1 MALNAGKMSF
11 VVSASAGQLFAGL
24 NQASAA
30 VRSFGSVAGQVAAS
44 VGAAFGGLSAVGFT
58 QWAIGLAAE
67 TSKVNAQFT
76 ALIGNAGQAQQL
88 LQQIKDIGRTS
99 VIDNQSLAGAART
112 FMAAGMSI
120 DELVPTIRA
129 LTIAGLDNR
138 EAFQGMAMQF
148 AKIISQGKVQGD
160 ELNVLTE
167 WGWNPLNQIVA
178 RTGETMAEARKRVE
192 QGGVTASEVAQALQ
206 DFAGA
211 NSKMASAAV
220 AASQTLS
227 GQYQALQK
235 DVQTLATSFGQR
247 LEPAALAT
255 VEALRGM
262 VEMVG
267 GVDGRSA
274 LAAAQVIAFAGTFAL
289 VIRYSGTVVA
299 AFRSIVTAIQAMT
312 TAQAIFQAFSGPK
325 GWAQLAIAAVA
336 AAGAV
341 VAVEQAFSGVAA
353 TAAKATQQS
362 TEAVKATEN
371 AAKVA
376 AQGVA
381 ASKQSVAAASGIV
394 QRHIASEQAAQEKLN
409 AAIASGD
416 AAAIKAA
423 RKSLRALETSNS
435 EELQQA
441 LAKVA
446 DKYDQVSA
454 AAERH
459 AQLLQRGQQVAEQY
473 QGPEATFGQ
482 TAQEL
487 QELLGAGAIT
497 GETFSAAIGDAGSKL
512 LEARLEAAGL
522 NQEIQGVGAAAA
534 NTMEGFR
541 AMADARRG
549 MERDQARATEA
560 ASVQQQIAAMTAGAP
575 RTADTE
581 FSKEMRDLLKSQRDI
596 LQDLLQ
602 ETKSKET
609 FKVGTVELY

>member
-1 MALNAGKMSF
+1 MAINAGKMSF

-44 VGAAFGGLSAVGFT
+44 VGAAFGGLSAVGVG
-58 QWAIGLAAE
+58 QWALGLAANLQK
-67 TSKVNAQFT
+67 TQQQFGI
-76 ALIGNAGQAQQL
+76 LIGNSQQAASVLSQLREFDIVSPLGLQTLLDASRTLLGFGMSASQVVPVVKMLGDVSMGNQERFAGLALAMGQVSAAGRMTGQDL
-88 LQQIKDIGRTS
+88 LQFI
-99 VIDNQSLAGAART
+99 NAG
-112 FMAAGMSI
+112 F
-120 DELVPTIRA
+120 
-129 LTIAGLDNR
+129 
-138 EAFQGMAMQF
+138 
-148 AKIISQGKVQGD
+148 
-160 ELNVLTE
+160 
-167 WGWNPLNQIVA
+167 NPLQEVA
-178 RTGETMAEARKRVE
+178 KRTGETLTQVKDRMSEGGVSADEIRQALVDATSAGGRFAGMIEAAGQTVSGRFEMLKGRVE
-192 QGGVTASEVAQALQ
+192 S
-206 DFAGA
+206 
-211 NSKMASAAV
+211 
-220 AASQTLS
+220 
-227 GQYQALQK
+227 
-235 DVQTLATSFGQR
+235 LATSLGESM
-247 LEPAALAT
+247 LPAASSVVGAMESL
-255 VEALRGM
+255 VD
-262 VEMVG
+262 MVG
-267 GVDGRSA
+267 SFDGRSA

-371 AAKVA
+371 AAKAA

-497 GETFSAAIGDAGSKL
+497 GETFSAAIGDAGNKL

>member
-129 LTIAGLDNR
+129 LTVAGLDNR

-192 QGGVTASEVAQALQ
+192 QGGVTAREVAQALQ

-267 GVDGRSA
+267 GIDGRSA

-325 GWAQLAIAAVA
+325 GWAQLAIASVA

-341 VAVEQAFSGVAA
+341 VAVETAFSGVADQA
-353 TAAKATQQS
+353 TKATQQS
-362 TEAVKATEN
+362 QQAIQATTEAAKQAANATKAATAGAIDY
-371 AAKVA
+371 AAKLTEAGKKWGGVID
-376 AQGVA
+376 GVA
-381 ASKQSVAAASGIV
+381 
-394 QRHIASEQAAQEKLN
+394 RHNE
-409 AAIASGD
+409 
-416 AAAIKAA
+416 
-423 RKSLRALETSNS
+423 
-435 EELQQA
+435 
-441 LAKVA
+441 
-446 DKYDQVSA
+446 
-454 AAERH
+454 
-459 AQLLQRGQQVAEQY
+459 LLQRGQQVAEQY

-534 NTMEGFR
+534 NTMDGFR

-549 MERDQARATEA
+549 MERDQTRAAEA

-575 RTADTE
+575 RTAETE
-581 FSKEMRDLLKSQRDI
+581 FSKEMRDLLKSQRDL
-596 LQDLLQ
+596 LQDILQ

>member
-44 VGAAFGGLSAVGFT
+44 VGAAFGGLSAVGVG
-58 QWAIGLAAE
+58 QWALGLAANLQK
-67 TSKVNAQFT
+67 TQQQFGI
-76 ALIGNAGQAQQL
+76 LIGNSQQAASVLSHLREFDIVSPLGLQTLLDASRTLLGFGMSASQVVPVVKMLGDVSMGNQERFAGLALAMGQVSAAGRMTGQDL
-88 LQQIKDIGRTS
+88 LQFI
-99 VIDNQSLAGAART
+99 NAG
-112 FMAAGMSI
+112 F
-120 DELVPTIRA
+120 
-129 LTIAGLDNR
+129 
-138 EAFQGMAMQF
+138 
-148 AKIISQGKVQGD
+148 
-160 ELNVLTE
+160 
-167 WGWNPLNQIVA
+167 NPLQEVA
-178 RTGETMAEARKRVE
+178 KRTGETLTQVKDRMSEGGVSADEIRQALVDATSAGGRFAGMIEASGQTVSGRFEMLKGRVE
-192 QGGVTASEVAQALQ
+192 S
-206 DFAGA
+206 
-211 NSKMASAAV
+211 
-220 AASQTLS
+220 
-227 GQYQALQK
+227 
-235 DVQTLATSFGQR
+235 LATSLGESM
-247 LEPAALAT
+247 LPAASSVVGAMESL
-255 VEALRGM
+255 VD
-262 VEMVG
+262 MVG
-267 GVDGRSA
+267 SFDGRA
-274 LAAAQVIAFAGTFAL
+274 VKAAAQVIAFASTFAL

-336 AAGAV
+336 ASLAV

-362 TEAVKATEN
+362 TEAIQATTE
-371 AAKVA
+371 AAKQGANATKA
-376 AQGVA
+376 ATAGATDYAAKLAEAGKQWDGIINGVA
-381 ASKQSVAAASGIV
+381 
-394 QRHIASEQAAQEKLN
+394 RHNE
-409 AAIASGD
+409 
-416 AAAIKAA
+416 
-423 RKSLRALETSNS
+423 
-435 EELQQA
+435 
-441 LAKVA
+441 
-446 DKYDQVSA
+446 
-454 AAERH
+454 
-459 AQLLQRGQQVAEQY
+459 LLQRGQQVFEQY
-473 QGPEATFGQ
+473 QGPEATFAT

-581 FSKEMRDLLKSQRDI
+581 FSKEMRDLLKSQRDL
-596 LQDLLQ
+596 LQDILQ

-609 FKVGTVELY
+609 FTVGTVELY

>member
-44 VGAAFGGLSAVGFT
+44 VGAAFGGLSAVGVG
-58 QWAIGLAAE
+58 QWALGLAANLQK
-67 TSKVNAQFT
+67 TQQQFGI
-76 ALIGNAGQAQQL
+76 LIGNSQQAASVLSQLREFDIVSPLGLQTLLDASRTLLGFGMSASQVVPVVKMLGDVSMGNQERFAGLALAMGQVSAAGRMTGQDL
-88 LQQIKDIGRTS
+88 LQFI
-99 VIDNQSLAGAART
+99 NAG
-112 FMAAGMSI
+112 F
-120 DELVPTIRA
+120 
-129 LTIAGLDNR
+129 
-138 EAFQGMAMQF
+138 
-148 AKIISQGKVQGD
+148 
-160 ELNVLTE
+160 
-167 WGWNPLNQIVA
+167 NPLQEVA
-178 RTGETMAEARKRVE
+178 KRTGETLTQVKDRMSEGGVSADEIRQALVDATSAGGRFAGMIEAAGQTVAGRFEMLKGRVE
-192 QGGVTASEVAQALQ
+192 L
-206 DFAGA
+206 
-211 NSKMASAAV
+211 
-220 AASQTLS
+220 
-227 GQYQALQK
+227 
-235 DVQTLATSFGQR
+235 LATSLGESM
-247 LEPAALAT
+247 LPAASSVVGVMESL
-255 VEALRGM
+255 VD
-262 VEMVG
+262 MVG
-267 GVDGRSA
+267 SFDGRA
-274 LAAAQVIAFAGTFAL
+274 VKAAAQVIAFAGTFAL

-341 VAVEQAFSGVAA
+341 VAVETAFSGVADQA
-353 TAAKATQQS
+353 TKATQQS
-362 TEAVKATEN
+362 QQAIQATTEAAKQAANATKAATAGAIDY
-371 AAKVA
+371 AAKLTEAGKKWDGVID
-376 AQGVA
+376 GVA
-381 ASKQSVAAASGIV
+381 
-394 QRHIASEQAAQEKLN
+394 RHNE
-409 AAIASGD
+409 
-416 AAAIKAA
+416 
-423 RKSLRALETSNS
+423 
-435 EELQQA
+435 
-441 LAKVA
+441 
-446 DKYDQVSA
+446 
-454 AAERH
+454 
-459 AQLLQRGQQVAEQY
+459 LLQRGQQVAEQY

-482 TAQEL
+482 TAKEL

-497 GETFSAAIGDAGSKL
+497 GETFSAAIGDAGTKL

-549 MERDQARATEA
+549 MERDQARAAEA

>member
-44 VGAAFGGLSAVGFT
+44 VGAAFGGLSAVGIG
-58 QWAIGLAAE
+58 QWALGLAANLQQTE
-67 TSKVNAQFT
+67 QQFGI
-76 ALIGNAGQAQQL
+76 LIGNSQQAARVLSQLREFDIVSPLGLQSLLYASRTMLGFGMSVNHVVPVIKMLGDVSMGNKERFEALAYVMGQVSGASRITGQDL
-88 LQQIKDIGRTS
+88 LQF
-99 VIDNQSLAGAART
+99 VNAG
-112 FMAAGMSI
+112 F
-120 DELVPTIRA
+120 
-129 LTIAGLDNR
+129 
-138 EAFQGMAMQF
+138 
-148 AKIISQGKVQGD
+148 
-160 ELNVLTE
+160 
-167 WGWNPLNQIVA
+167 NPLSEIA
-178 RTGETMAEARKRVE
+178 KRTGESLEQVRQRMSEGAVSADEIRQALVDATSAGGRFAGMIEAAGQTVAGRFEMLKGRVE
-192 QGGVTASEVAQALQ
+192 L
-206 DFAGA
+206 
-211 NSKMASAAV
+211 
-220 AASQTLS
+220 
-227 GQYQALQK
+227 
-235 DVQTLATSFGQR
+235 LATSLGESM
-247 LEPAALAT
+247 LPAASSVVGVMESL
-255 VEALRGM
+255 VD
-262 VEMVG
+262 MVG
-267 GVDGRSA
+267 SFDGRA
-274 LAAAQVIAFAGTFAL
+274 VKAAAQVIAFAGTFAL

-341 VAVEQAFSGVAA
+341 VAVETAFSGVADQA
-353 TAAKATQQS
+353 TKATQQS
-362 TEAVKATEN
+362 QQAIQATTEAAKQAANATKAATVGAIDY
-371 AAKVA
+371 AAKLTEAGKKWDGVID
-376 AQGVA
+376 GVA
-381 ASKQSVAAASGIV
+381 
-394 QRHIASEQAAQEKLN
+394 RHNE
-409 AAIASGD
+409 
-416 AAAIKAA
+416 
-423 RKSLRALETSNS
+423 
-435 EELQQA
+435 
-441 LAKVA
+441 
-446 DKYDQVSA
+446 
-454 AAERH
+454 
-459 AQLLQRGQQVAEQY
+459 LLQRGQQIAEQY

-549 MERDQARATEA
+549 MERDQARAAEA

>member
-44 VGAAFGGLSAVGFT
+44 VGAAFGGLSAVGVG
-58 QWAIGLAAE
+58 QWALGLAANLQK
-67 TSKVNAQFT
+67 TQQQFGV
-76 ALIGNAGQAQQL
+76 LIGNSQQAASVLSQLREFDIVSPLGLQALLDASRTLLGFGMSASQVVPVVKMLGDVSMGNQERFAGLALAMGQVAAAGRMTGQDL
-88 LQQIKDIGRTS
+88 LQFI
-99 VIDNQSLAGAART
+99 NAG
-112 FMAAGMSI
+112 F
-120 DELVPTIRA
+120 
-129 LTIAGLDNR
+129 
-138 EAFQGMAMQF
+138 
-148 AKIISQGKVQGD
+148 
-160 ELNVLTE
+160 
-167 WGWNPLNQIVA
+167 NPLQEVA
-178 RTGETMAEARKRVE
+178 KRTGETLTQVKDRMSAGGVSADEIRQALVDATSAGGRFAGMIEAAGQTVSGRFDMLKGRVE
-192 QGGVTASEVAQALQ
+192 AMATAMGETML
-206 DFAGA
+206 
-211 NSKMASAAV
+211 
-220 AASQTLS
+220 
-227 GQYQALQK
+227 
-235 DVQTLATSFGQR
+235 
-247 LEPAALAT
+247 PAAMAT
-255 VEALRGM
+255 VQAMEGM
-262 VEMVG
+262 VNVIG
-267 GVDGRSA
+267 SIDGRSA

-341 VAVEQAFSGVAA
+341 VAVETAFSGVADQA
-353 TAAKATQQS
+353 TKATQQS
-362 TEAVKATEN
+362 QQAIQATTEAAKQAANATKAATAGAIDY
-371 AAKVA
+371 AAKLTEAGKKWDGVID
-376 AQGVA
+376 GVA
-381 ASKQSVAAASGIV
+381 
-394 QRHIASEQAAQEKLN
+394 RHNE
-409 AAIASGD
+409 
-416 AAAIKAA
+416 
-423 RKSLRALETSNS
+423 
-435 EELQQA
+435 
-441 LAKVA
+441 
-446 DKYDQVSA
+446 
-454 AAERH
+454 
-459 AQLLQRGQQVAEQY
+459 LLQRGQQVAEQY
-473 QGPEATFGQ
+473 QGPEATFAT

-549 MERDQARATEA
+549 MERDQARAAEA

>member
-44 VGAAFGGLSAVGFT
+44 VGAAFGGLSAVGVG
-58 QWAIGLAAE
+58 QWALGLAANLQK
-67 TSKVNAQFT
+67 TQQQFGI
-76 ALIGNAGQAQQL
+76 LIGNSQQAASVLSQLREFDIVSPLGLQALLDASRTLLGFGMSASQVVPVVKMLGDVSMGNQERFAGLALAMGQVAAAGRMTGQDL
-88 LQQIKDIGRTS
+88 LQFI
-99 VIDNQSLAGAART
+99 NAG
-112 FMAAGMSI
+112 F
-120 DELVPTIRA
+120 
-129 LTIAGLDNR
+129 
-138 EAFQGMAMQF
+138 
-148 AKIISQGKVQGD
+148 
-160 ELNVLTE
+160 
-167 WGWNPLNQIVA
+167 NPLQEVA
-178 RTGETMAEARKRVE
+178 KRTGETLTQVKDRMSAGGVSADEIRQALVDATSAGGRFAGMIEAAGQTVAGRFDMLKARVE
-192 QGGVTASEVAQALQ
+192 AMATAMGETML
-206 DFAGA
+206 
-211 NSKMASAAV
+211 
-220 AASQTLS
+220 
-227 GQYQALQK
+227 
-235 DVQTLATSFGQR
+235 
-247 LEPAALAT
+247 PAAMAT
-255 VEALRGM
+255 VQAMEGM
-262 VEMVG
+262 VNVIG
-267 GVDGRSA
+267 SIDGRSA

-341 VAVEQAFSGVAA
+341 VAVETAFSGVADQA
-353 TAAKATQQS
+353 TKATQQS
-362 TEAVKATEN
+362 QQAIQATTEAAKQAANATKAATAGAIDY
-371 AAKVA
+371 AAKLTEAGKKWDGVID
-376 AQGVA
+376 GVA
-381 ASKQSVAAASGIV
+381 
-394 QRHIASEQAAQEKLN
+394 RHNE
-409 AAIASGD
+409 
-416 AAAIKAA
+416 
-423 RKSLRALETSNS
+423 
-435 EELQQA
+435 
-441 LAKVA
+441 
-446 DKYDQVSA
+446 
-454 AAERH
+454 
-459 AQLLQRGQQVAEQY
+459 LLQRGQQVAEQY
-473 QGPEATFGQ
+473 QGPEATFAT

-497 GETFSAAIGDAGSKL
+497 GETFSAAIGDAGNKL

-549 MERDQARATEA
+549 MERDQARAAEA

-581 FSKEMRDLLKSQRDI
+581 FSKEMRDLLKSQRDL
-596 LQDLLQ
+596 LQDILQ

>member
-129 LTIAGLDNR
+129 LTVAGLDNR
-138 EAFQGMAMQF
+138 EAFKGMAMQF
-148 AKIISQGKVQGD
+148 AKIISNGKVQGD

-192 QGGVTASEVAQALQ
+192 QGGVTAREVAQALQ

-267 GVDGRSA
+267 GIDGRSA

-341 VAVEQAFSGVAA
+341 VAVETAFSGVTDQA
-353 TAAKATQQS
+353 TKATQQS
-362 TEAVKATEN
+362 QQAIQATTEAAKQAANATKAATAGAIDY
-371 AAKVA
+371 AAKLTEAGKKWDGVID
-376 AQGVA
+376 GVA
-381 ASKQSVAAASGIV
+381 
-394 QRHIASEQAAQEKLN
+394 RHNE
-409 AAIASGD
+409 
-416 AAAIKAA
+416 
-423 RKSLRALETSNS
+423 
-435 EELQQA
+435 
-441 LAKVA
+441 
-446 DKYDQVSA
+446 
-454 AAERH
+454 
-459 AQLLQRGQQVAEQY
+459 LLQRGQQVAEQY